1 MGTPSHGISPTDRS
15 GGRRLPEQT
24 FGEDDDDVEDLWVCC
39 AWLNGGADGG
49 GGSGSSSTES
59 RGCWDPD
66 RLVDE
71 EEDLRGSYTFVSSSL
86 IINNG
91 WKMTK

>member
-1 MGTPSHGISPTDRS
+1 MDKARHGINRTAAA
-15 GGRRLPEQT
+15 EHT

-39 AWLNGGADGG
+39 PWLNGGAAGG

-59 RGCWDPD
+59 RGCWEPD

-71 EEDLRGSYTFVSSSL
+71 EEDLKRSYLVCLLPLTNYNL
-86 IINNG
+86 
-91 WKMTK
+91 